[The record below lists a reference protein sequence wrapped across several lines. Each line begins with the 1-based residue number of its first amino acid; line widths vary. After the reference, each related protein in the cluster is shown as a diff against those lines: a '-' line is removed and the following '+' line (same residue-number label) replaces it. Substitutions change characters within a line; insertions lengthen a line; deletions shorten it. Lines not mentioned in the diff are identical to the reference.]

1 MNKEKE
7 IMDLK
12 LYISRLQGML
22 FTAETTIKTLNDYIR
37 TIDKKYSHPSPK
49 ADYDADAMTNDY

>member
-1 MNKEKE
+1 
-7 IMDLK
+7 
-12 LYISRLQGML
+12 ML
-22 FTAETTIKTLNDYIR
+22 FVNINEHHYLCNIPIR